1 LSSRVKHQIILLAIA
16 VALSA
21 MLYWLAS
28 DFREGFLGTIQ
39 DALGLLFAPAYIIGA
54 LISGNVHSPSG
65 FGFFL
70 GLLVQSYLVALV
82 VAYFI
87 RRLGRRR
94 VKT

>member
-1 LSSRVKHQIILLAIA
+1 MSSRVKHQIILLAIA

-28 DFREGFLGTIQ
+28 DFREGLLGTIQ
-39 DALGLLFAPAYIIGA
+39 DALSLLFAPAYIIGA

-65 FGFFL
+65 VGFFL
-70 GLLVQSYLVALV
+70 GLMVQSYLVVLV
-82 VAYFI
+82 VSYLI

-94 VKT
+94 VKA